1 MEKEFSRA
9 KKNMFFKKTQVLTLE
24 NPVYPGQGIKGTGKA
39 EQGYEPVPPYIPALG
54 NDDIFLFCGEIAL
67 WGA

>member
-39 EQGYEPVPPYIPALG
+39 EQGYGLSLLTSLHPEMMIY
-54 NDDIFLFCGEIAL
+54 FLFVE
-67 WGA
+67 

>member
-24 NPVYPGQGIKGTGKA
+24 NPVYPGQAIKGTGMA
-39 EQGYEPVPPYIPALG
+39 EQGYGPVPPYIPAPG
-54 NDDIFLFCGEIAL
+54 MMIYFLFVE
-67 WGA
+67 